1 MTVAA
6 FASLILFSFA
16 MSITPGPN
24 NLLLTTSGL
33 TYGFRRT
40 LPAAAGTLVGIAL
53 LFLIS
58 GAGVGALIVG
68 DPRLHVGL
76 RIFGALYLIYL
87 AWRLWRSGELAETAT
102 RPPLRLWHVAGFQFV
117 NPKAW
122 MMTVS
127 AVSIY
132 AASAQ
137 NHGARLLL
145 VAATFILVAAPCV
158 ATWAAFGAGMKSALK
173 NPHRLKLFNR
183 AMAGLTILSAVLVLL
198 WA

>member
-1 MTVAA
+1 MTAAA

-40 LPAAAGTLVGIAL
+40 LPAMAGTLVGIAA

-58 GAGVGALIVG
+58 GAGVGALILG
-68 DPRLHVGL
+68 DPRLQVGL
-76 RIFGALYLIYL
+76 RILGALYLVYL
-87 AWRLWRSGELAETAT
+87 AWRLWRSGELAEAETK
-102 RPPLRLWHVAGFQFV
+102 PPLQLWHVAGFQFV

-132 AASAQ
+132 VATAQ
-137 NHGARLLL
+137 DYGARLLL
-145 VAATFILVAAPCV
+145 VAATFIVVSAPCV
-158 ATWAAFGAGMKSALK
+158 AVWAAFGAGMKSALK
-173 NPHRLKLFNR
+173 EPRRLKLFNR
-183 AMAGLTILSAVLVLL
+183 AMAALTVLSAVLVLL

>member
-1 MTVAA
+1 MTATA
-6 FASLILFSFA
+6 FVSLVLFSVA

-24 NLLLTTSGL
+24 NLLLTMSGL
-33 TYGFRRT
+33 TYGFRQT
-40 LPAAAGTLVGIAL
+40 LPAIMGSLVGMAM

-58 GAGVGALIVG
+58 GAGVGALILG
-68 DPRLHVGL
+68 DPRLQIGL
-76 RIFGALYLIYL
+76 RILAALYLVWL
-87 AWRLWRSGELAETAT
+87 AWRLWQSGELAEAET

-132 AASAQ
+132 VAAAEDY
-137 NHGARLLL
+137 GARLLL
-145 VAATFILVAAPCV
+145 VAATFLIISAPCV
-158 ATWAAFGAGMKSALK
+158 AIWVAFGAAMKSALK
-173 NPHRLKLFNR
+173 NPYRLKLFNR
-183 AMAGLTILSAVLVLL
+183 AMAALTVLSAVLVLL